1 MKSMNLLKKHNFI
14 TKLILLTMVISF
26 IGGQSIIAN
35 QKSVDL
41 PKKTGQ
47 FEHSILAPNRF
58 QMNQGFT
65 LMTSMGSGINQT
77 TGIYSNFS
85 SYKLSDRLQ
94 FNSGI
99 HLIQNQNNLSYSTG
113 TQAGIGY
120 ELELEY
126 KLSPNSVIMLQVAN
140 YSNSPSPIRYRN
152 LSPFNVP

>member
-1 MKSMNLLKKHNFI
+1 MNLLKKHNFI
-14 TKLILLTMVISF
+14 TNLILLTLVFSF
-26 IGGQSIIAN
+26 VGGQSIIAN

-41 PKKTGQ
+41 PQKTGQ
-47 FEHSILAPNRF
+47 FERSILAPNRF

-99 HLIQNQNNLSYSTG
+99 HLIQNQNNLSYSKGPQTG
-113 TQAGIGY
+113 LGY
-120 ELELEY
+120 EFGLEY
-126 KLSPNSVIMLQVAN
+126 QMGPNSKFNLQIVN
-140 YSNSPSPIRYRN
+140 LSNSPIRYRN

>member
-1 MKSMNLLKKHNFI
+1 MRISNRLIIITFLLLALSI
-14 TKLILLTMVISF
+14 V
-26 IGGQSIIAN
+26 GGKSIIAN
-35 QKSVDL
+35 QPYVNIPQK
-41 PKKTGQ
+41 PGQ
-47 FEHSILAPNRF
+47 FEHAILTPNKF

-65 LMTSMGSGINQT
+65 FMTSMGNGMSQT

-99 HLIQNQNNLSYSTG
+99 HLIQNQNNLSYFTG
-113 TQAGIGY
+113 ARAGINY

-140 YSNSPSPIRYRN
+140 YRNSPAPIRYRN